1 MKFKH
6 WRLKSKKAIIT
17 GATRGI
23 GRAVA
28 DEFLNLGAE
37 ILVISRTRKELEE
50 YVEQKQQQGYKDQ
63 VDFFVC
69 DVSKENSR
77 RKLSGEINK
86 NWGAVDILV
95 NNAGMN
101 FRKGYDEYNTQDY
114 DEIVKTNIRSA
125 FHLSQIISPF
135 MKQRENPSIVNVSSV
150 AGMTAV
156 KTGVVYAISK
166 AAMNQLTKNLA
177 VEMAEEN
184 IRVNAV
190 APWYTNTP
198 MVKNLLADQEYK
210 NKVLERTPLKRIAEP
225 EEVANMIAFLCMPAA
240 SFVTG
245 QIIAVDGGFMA
256 YGF

>member
-6 WRLKSKKAIIT
+6 WRLKSKKAVIT

-37 ILVISRTRKELEE
+37 VLVVSRTKEELEN
-50 YVEQKQQQGYKDQ
+50 YVQEKEKEGYKNQ
-63 VDFFVC
+63 VKYFVC

-77 RKLSGEINK
+77 RKLAGELNK
-86 NWGAVDILV
+86 SWGAVDIMV

-101 FRKGYDEYNTQDY
+101 FRKRYDEYNTQEY
-114 DEIVKTNIRSA
+114 DEIVKTNIRSV
-125 FHLSQIISPF
+125 FHLSQVIGPL
-135 MKQRENPSIVNVSSV
+135 MKGRENASIVNISSV

-156 KTGVVYAISK
+156 NTGVIYAISK

-177 VEMAEEN
+177 VEMAADN

-198 MVKNLLADQEYK
+198 MVKHLLEDEEYK
-210 NKVLERTPLKRIAEP
+210 DKILERTPLKRIAEP
-225 EEVANMIAFLCMPAA
+225 EEIANMVAFLCMPAA